1 VIATRRWHRVED
13 RDPVILHPVIV
24 MYPDGRQIIAEFDGE
39 RWSLPR
45 GEWIDTPQYWEDDC
59 DGKETW

>member
-1 VIATRRWHRVED
+1 MRVRSWHRVED
-13 RDPVILHPVIV
+13 RLPVILHPVVV
-24 MYPDGRQIIAEFDGE
+24 MYPDGRQIVAVHDGE

-59 DGKETW
+59 DDCDGD